1 MQFKIAFIIIEI
13 ECHIESWSFP
23 YIRKNKVDA
32 AMSIWMRQQVSH
44 YFWRGPCLPKRAI
57 FVPQNAS
64 QNRENGSGCC
74 GDEICVGIYAR

>member
-44 YFWRGPCLPKRAI
+44 YFW
-57 FVPQNAS
+57 
-64 QNRENGSGCC
+64 
-74 GDEICVGIYAR
+74 